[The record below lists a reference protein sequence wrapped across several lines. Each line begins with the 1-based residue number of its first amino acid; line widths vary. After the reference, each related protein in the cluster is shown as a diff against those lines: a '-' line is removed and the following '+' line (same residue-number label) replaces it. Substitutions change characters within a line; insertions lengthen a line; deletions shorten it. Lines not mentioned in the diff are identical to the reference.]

1 MDSKGRQY
9 IRMSYNKADKTNH
22 GLDHREDPKKPRLYE
37 NEGPCCPMRS
47 YLKYISK
54 LSPECPSLF
63 QRPIDKFQPAHKT
76 WYPNKAVGVNTLQS
90 FMSRLSEKACLSQ
103 RYTNH
108 CVRAFV
114 GSHLHKKGYSSR
126 AIMSV
131 TGHRN
136 VSSLNSYVKPSDEER
151 YSISKALNYAG
162 YQNNE
167 ENISPSSIK
176 RQETRS
182 ETLPAASEPAAMA
195 ISSDLQESEHGCS
208 TNESVTTNTSTSSRD
223 IDMNMSSISDSRALH
238 MFTGSIASSTITVNV
253 YNAK

>member
-1 MDSKGRQY
+1 
-9 IRMSYNKADKTNH
+9 
-22 GLDHREDPKKPRLYE
+22 
-37 NEGPCCPMRS
+37 
-47 YLKYISK
+47 
-54 LSPECPSLF
+54 
-63 QRPIDKFQPAHKT
+63 
-76 WYPNKAVGVNTLQS
+76 
-90 FMSRLSEKACLSQ
+90 MSRLSEKACLSQ

-114 GSHLHKKGYSSR
+114 VSHLHKKGYSSR
-126 AIMSV
+126 AIMSI

-195 ISSDLQESEHGCS
+195 ISSDLQAESEHGCS
-208 TNESVTTNTSTSSRD
+208 TNESVTTNTSTSTGSRD
-223 IDMNMSSISDSRALH
+223 IDINMSSISTSRALH
-238 MFTGSIASSTITVNV
+238 MFTGNIASSTITVNV